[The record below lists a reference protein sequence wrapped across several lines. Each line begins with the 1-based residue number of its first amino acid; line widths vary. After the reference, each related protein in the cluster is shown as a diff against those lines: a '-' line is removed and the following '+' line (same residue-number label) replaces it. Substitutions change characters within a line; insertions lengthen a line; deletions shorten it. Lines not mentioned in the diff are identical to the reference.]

1 MKQIAYSYDKR
12 AYASLFTVGC
22 MSFRPIISLSLL
34 TIIASFTCLLA
45 QNASATNRSPIIGK
59 GSPVSK
65 RAYLGRTSSR
75 ANSHHARI
83 GYIRKHLGK

>member
-1 MKQIAYSYDKR
+1 MSY
-12 AYASLFTVGC
+12 
-22 MSFRPIISLSLL
+22 RPVFSILLL
-34 TIIASFTCLLA
+34 TIIASFTCVLA
-45 QNASATNRSPIIGK
+45 QNASATNHSPIIGK

-83 GYIRKHLGK
+83 DYIRKSLGK